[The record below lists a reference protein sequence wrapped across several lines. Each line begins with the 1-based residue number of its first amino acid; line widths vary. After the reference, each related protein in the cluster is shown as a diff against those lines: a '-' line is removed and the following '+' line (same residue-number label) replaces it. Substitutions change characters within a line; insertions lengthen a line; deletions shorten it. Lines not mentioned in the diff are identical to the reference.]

1 MSNSY
6 TFFEGASLQL
16 TTADYPFTSI
26 SGTVVNPDV
35 VTLQVSV
42 HGQTPQTYTW
52 TNPTGDPTGTI
63 THGATGVFYANLS
76 TSGLAGVWNV
86 IWSGQPSSGTD
97 TTKTS
102 AVWQGEITVS
112 PVGF

>member
-1 MSNSY
+1 MTSY
-6 TFFEGASLQL
+6 VYFEGATLRL
-16 TTADYPFTSI
+16 TTQDFPFTSI

-42 HGQTPQTYTW
+42 QGQAGATYTW
-52 TNPTGDPTGTI
+52 TNPTGDPSSTIVHDGTGI
-63 THGATGVFYANLS
+63 FHADLS
-76 TSGLAGVWNV
+76 TVARAGVWSV
-86 IWSGQPSSGTD
+86 IWSGQPSSGLD
-97 TTKTS
+97 STKTS

>member
-1 MSNSY
+1 MSSSY
-6 TFFEGASLQL
+6 TYYEGDTLRL
-16 TTADYPFTSI
+16 TTQDYPFTSI

-42 HGQTPQTYTW
+42 QGQTPQTYTW

-63 THGATGVFYANLS
+63 INTSTGTFHADLS
-76 TSGLAGVWNV
+76 TGGLAGVWNI
-86 IWSGQPSSGTD
+86 IWSGQPSSGMD

-102 AVWQGEITVS
+102 AVWQGEVTVS

>member
-1 MSNSY
+1 MTSY
-6 TFFEGASLQL
+6 TYYEGATLQL
-16 TTADYPFTSI
+16 TTKDYPFTSL
-26 SGTVVNPDV
+26 SGTAVNPDV

-42 HGQTPQTYTW
+42 QGQTSQTYTW
-52 TNPTGDPTGTI
+52 TNPTGDPTSTIVHDGTGI
-63 THGATGVFYANLS
+63 FHANLS
-76 TSGLAGVWNV
+76 TTGLAGVWSV

-112 PVGF
+112 PTGF